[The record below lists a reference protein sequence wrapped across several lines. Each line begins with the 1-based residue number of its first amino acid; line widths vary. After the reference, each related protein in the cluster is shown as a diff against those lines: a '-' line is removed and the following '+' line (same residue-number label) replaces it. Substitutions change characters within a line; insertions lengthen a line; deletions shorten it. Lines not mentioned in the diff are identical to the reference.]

1 MASLLS
7 WSQFCE
13 LFCMNSTL
21 FHYNLTSYS
30 SLDHGVMAHGHGRAI
45 IIIIMDIVVEAFLDT
60 YLLVWLV
67 FGLVTTLI
75 VKIGEDI
82 IKSVWRDSIRIKR
95 NGTKNG
101 IMRNGGL
108 VERDKVSILN
118 RRYRYQFAN
127 INIGTEQPQL
137 EQPQDDNS
145 MKSLPD
151 QSSSDHGTNYGLW
164 KS

>member
-1 MASLLS
+1 
-7 WSQFCE
+7 
-13 LFCMNSTL
+13 
-21 FHYNLTSYS
+21 
-30 SLDHGVMAHGHGRAI
+30 
-45 IIIIMDIVVEAFLDT
+45 
-60 YLLVWLV
+60 
-67 FGLVTTLI
+67 
-75 VKIGEDI
+75 
-82 IKSVWRDSIRIKR
+82 
-95 NGTKNG
+95 
-101 IMRNGGL
+101 MRNGGL

-145 MKSLPD
+145 MRSLPD